1 MHSYWIKLY
10 TEILHD
16 PKMGRLTD
24 KQFRLFIYSLLIA
37 GENGKG
43 GELPC
48 VEDMAWTLRISADDL
63 NAELQRL
70 VEFGLVTTGPS
81 GEASELTHSGYT
93 VTNFAK
99 RQGPSPVTERVREH
113 RKRKESVTF
122 RYKPCNDENYQNQNQ
137 NQIQNQNHHAEKV
150 DEAQALA
157 GGGDAGGVNVFTEYQ
172 NNIGLITPVIA
183 DRLKDAERDYSGQ
196 WIKRAIEIAVE
207 RNARRW
213 NYIDAILKRWAVD
226 GYDGDKHNGAII
238 AARQA
243 AEVY

>member
-1 MHSYWIKLY
+1 MAEYRQIHTHTWKDTWFLGLKPNQKL
-10 TEILHD
+10 
-16 PKMGRLTD
+16 
-24 KQFRLFIYSLLIA
+24 LFVYLFSNERVSLSGIY
-37 GENGKG
+37 
-43 GELPC
+43 ELPLPVIC
-48 VEDMAWTLRISADDL
+48 FETGLAED
-63 NAELQRL
+63 E
-70 VEFGLVTTGPS
+70 
-81 GEASELTHSGYT
+81 
-93 VTNFAK
+93 VTNILVAFQQDGKVYYDRA
-99 RQGPSPVTERVREH
+99 
-113 RKRKESVTF
+113 ESVIWVVNLP
-122 RYKPCNDENYQNQNQ
+122 RYQGTTSYKLAPKIKADIDRVPDCEVKKQYLHTVS
-137 NQIQNQNHHAEKV
+137 IPYPGLSV
-150 DEAQALA
+150 DPNPNPNPITESECA
-157 GGGDAGGVNVFTEYQ
+157 AGGVNVFSEYQ